1 MNEEN
6 AADGLDIVSAE
17 PPETQGMA
25 AADPDA
31 NAATGAPVE
40 DKNLTRALESTLDNL
55 SQSIERME
63 DLVRRLGSGDGDRE
77 ESVRLLAEA
86 NELAMSSSQQLDR
99 AVQDVMYGT
108 GGDEAA
114 TDEGAQQKLPI
125 NQEE

>member
-6 AADGLDIVSAE
+6 ATDDSESISGEVH
-17 PPETQGMA
+17 ETQ
-25 AADPDA
+25 DA
-31 NAATGAPVE
+31 GAEAGNTGE
-40 DKNLTRALESTLDNL
+40 DQNLTRALESTLESL

-63 DLVRRLGSGDGDRE
+63 DLVRRLGSGDSDWE

-99 AVQDVMYGT
+99 AVQDVMYGA
-108 GGDEAA
+108 GDETAV
-114 TDEGAQQKLPI
+114 DDGAQQKLPI